1 MYVRVGSNREGDGW
15 REGFLAYPAPH
26 LMGLLRRSTRVELL
40 VCPGAG
46 VQGVLPWYRP
56 KKNGERLLIVCI
68 PSDLYTPTAS
78 LSTVP
83 HSGTRC

>member
-1 MYVRVGSNREGDGW
+1 MCVLGPTVKETGGGRDSSHTRLP
-15 REGFLAYPAPH
+15 R